1 MLAKH
6 CRTKIAQGPGAVSP
20 SLRRRDERAPLLS
33 KSELAMAAAAAAG
46 AAAAAAARD
55 DSDDD
60 VHMVG
65 GEDVGKR
72 SEDES
77 QVGKRVRN
85 SGDDKPME

>member
-1 MLAKH
+1 
-6 CRTKIAQGPGAVSP
+6 
-20 SLRRRDERAPLLS
+20 
-33 KSELAMAAAAAAG
+33 MAAAAAAG